1 MNSWLHSLPVVL
13 LIAIVFAFVFL
24 LAAATYAIVVGLAVG
39 ERATAFGAVSPGLLP
54 PMALVF
60 GLLVGFL
67 AAQVWSDGSSA
78 QAAVD
83 REASALRS
91 AVLLSAAFPG
101 TDGSQIRTLIH
112 RQIREAVTQEW
123 PDMEHQDATL
133 SVVPGPLAAALKL
146 AVALPARSPGQIV
159 AQRDMASS
167 LETAFD
173 ARRQRIIIS
182 ESSVNWAKWAAVIAL
197 GVLTLVAIAFVHSG
211 NRRTARIAIGL
222 FAAAMAVSLVMIA
235 VQDRPF
241 SGPFRIKP
249 TVLVQVDPGSTR

>member
-1 MNSWLHSLPVVL
+1 MWHGAILVAGVL
-13 LIAIVFAFVFL
+13 LGV
-24 LAAATYAIVVGLAVG
+24 
-39 ERATAFGAVSPGLLP
+39 
-54 PMALVF
+54 
-60 GLLVGFL
+60 
-67 AAQVWSDGSSA
+67 
-78 QAAVD
+78 
-83 REASALRS
+83 S
-91 AVLLSAAFPG
+91 AVARAQTPATPLPSNSSRPFEIEDNSFFVEEAFN
-101 TDGSQIRTLIH
+101 Q
-112 RQIREAVTQEW
+112 EAGVVQTIYGGWFLESSGWAMTVTQEW
-123 PDMEHQDATL
+123 PDMEHQRATL

-146 AVALPARSPGQIV
+146 AVGLPAQTPGQIV

-182 ESSVNWAKWAAVIAL
+182 ESSVNWAKWVAVIAL
-197 GVLTLVAIAFVHSG
+197 GVLTLFAIAFVHSG